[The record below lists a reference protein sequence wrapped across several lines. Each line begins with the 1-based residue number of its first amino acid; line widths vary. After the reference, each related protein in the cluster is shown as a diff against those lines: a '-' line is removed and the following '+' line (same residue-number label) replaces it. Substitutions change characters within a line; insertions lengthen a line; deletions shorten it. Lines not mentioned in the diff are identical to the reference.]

1 LSVKCSR
8 IFRLI
13 EEIAPSDL
21 AESWDN
27 SGLQIGDPQAET
39 EKVLLTIDVN
49 IAVAQEAVINGA
61 GLIISHHPFMMKPPR
76 TINIRQPLGELI
88 SYLIR
93 KNITVYAAHTNLD
106 AAVGGVNS
114 ALARKLGLIK
124 PAVLHQTGSSH
135 SYKLV
140 VFVPVGHED
149 KVRNAV
155 LETGAGWIGNY
166 SHCSFMTR
174 GLGTFKPLAGS
185 TPYYGRT
192 GELEQVEEVK
202 IETIVPAAVLKKAV
216 AAMLDAHPYEEVAY
230 DILPLENRNTTT
242 GLGKVGKLVAPMPL
256 RQFAGVV
263 KETLGLSTV
272 CMGGS
277 PDCIVKTVAVCGGS
291 GADLWPEALNAGADI
306 IVTGDVKYHTAQDMA
321 AAGMSF
327 IDAGHY
333 GTECVVL
340 PSLLKHLKDMCIET
354 NIDVELL
361 LSKTNT
367 DPFTYF

>member
-1 LSVKCSR
+1 MSVKCSS

-13 EEIAPSDL
+13 EETAPSDL

-27 SGLQIGDPQAET
+27 SGLQIGDPQAGI
-39 EKVLLTIDVN
+39 EKALLTIDVN
-49 IAVAQEAVINGA
+49 LAVAREAVDNGA
-61 GLIISHHPFMMKPPR
+61 GLIISHHPLMMKSPR
-76 TINIRQPLGELI
+76 TINIKQPLGELI

-93 KNITVYAAHTNLD
+93 NNITVYAAHTNLD

-114 ALARKLGLIK
+114 ALARRLGLIK
-124 PAVLHQTGSSH
+124 PAVLHQTGFSH
-135 SYKLV
+135 FYKLV

-149 KVRNAV
+149 NVRNAV
-155 LETGAGWIGNY
+155 LEAGAGWIGNY

-174 GLGTFKPLAGS
+174 GLGTFKPLTGS
-185 TPYYGRT
+185 NPYYGRT

-216 AAMLDAHPYEEVAY
+216 AAMIDAHPYEEVAY
-230 DILPLENRNTTT
+230 DILPLENRNTAT
-242 GLGKVGKLVAPMPL
+242 GLGRVGKLAEPL
-256 RQFAGVV
+256 PLSQFAGVV
-263 KETLGLSTV
+263 KAALNLSAVRLG
-272 CMGGS
+272 GI
-277 PDCIVKTVAVCGGS
+277 PDSIVKTVAVCGGS

-321 AAGMSF
+321 AAGMNF

-333 GTECVVL
+333 GTEWVVL
-340 PSLLKHLKDMCIET
+340 PVLLKYLTDMCVET
-354 NIDVELL
+354 NINVELL

-367 DPFTYF
+367 DPFTYL